1 MNKKISPKKAKEIK
15 IINLEEKYIKF
26 LDKYSRV
33 ELLLALTVALYSK
46 LISSED
52 ARRSV
57 ERMMTSKKHISNAF
71 GLSESF
77 LSFVTQAF
85 IRDSTEGFL
94 TKNK

>member
-1 MNKKISPKKAKEIK
+1 MSKIKSPKKVREIK

-33 ELLLALTVALYSK
+33 ELLIALTIALYSK

-52 ARRSV
+52 ARKSV
-57 ERMMTSKKHISNAF
+57 ERMTTSKKTIRNAF

-77 LSFVTQAF
+77 LTFATQAF
-85 IRDSTEGFL
+85 IRNSAEEFL
-94 TKNK
+94 IKNK